1 MNCRI
6 LARALLAVALLAR
19 PARASVEEFSSFD
32 VFGMEADDES
42 VIDRYLARTP
52 EEWRSSWEGATSAL
66 RADQGCLTSA
76 TWYQSN
82 EFKAR
87 SPLGRRSWLDVGFM
101 QRTDLEASW
110 EWFQFDFHHATDHL
124 GVLGWRVRPAYEKS
138 QQDFAVMWEGGD
150 ATKPLQG
157 RATFTFEDAFNNFW
171 EFRTAKVGN
180 HSEPYIK
187 HPFEPALAGVWRGR
201 RHRFE
206 VSGTWLTPSRKS
218 ILDPDPART
227 GTLSLW
233 GAKLAVRAEGTLGAQ
248 HVVAAFEDVQARSE
262 QTFLPQ
268 PGTGGV
274 FRRHWTAELAL
285 RRDLAPRLH
294 IEARYLYQGRDAS
307 WSPPVGNGWFR
318 ALDRVGALELDWRA
332 HPDWLVKTGLLYDR
346 IGIARAGAIPGG
358 TFGSRKESRGFF
370 GFQAR
375 FGKVQVQV
383 VEGVELDSEPY
394 SVTFHH
400 DKTFLHLQTT
410 F

>member
-1 MNCRI
+1 MNRRI

-42 VIDRYLARTP
+42 IIDRFLARPP
-52 EEWRSSWEGATSAL
+52 EEWRIDWQDASSAL
-66 RADQGCLTSA
+66 RADQGCLTSG

-87 SPLGRRSWLDVGFM
+87 APLGRRSWLDVGYL

-138 QQDFAVMWEGGD
+138 QQDFAILWGGGD
-150 ATKPLQG
+150 ATKPLEG
-157 RATFTFEDAFNNFW
+157 HATFTLEDAFNNFW
-171 EFRTAKVGN
+171 EFKQAKVGDHN
-180 HSEPYIK
+180 EPYVQ

-201 RHRFE
+201 HHRFE
-206 VSGTWLTPSRKS
+206 VSGAWLTPSRKN
-218 ILDPDPART
+218 ILDADPARS

-233 GAKLAVRAEGTLGAQ
+233 GTKLAARAEGTLGAQ
-248 HVVAAFEDVQARSE
+248 NVVAAFENTQARSE
-262 QTFLPQ
+262 QAFRLR
-268 PGTGGV
+268 PGDGAV

-285 RRDLAPRLH
+285 RRRLARRLH
-294 IEARYLYQGRDAS
+294 VEARYLYEDRDQG
-307 WSPPVGNGWFR
+307 WSPPAGDGWFR
-318 ALDRVGALELDWRA
+318 ALDRVGALELGWRA

-346 IGIARAGAIPGG
+346 IGIARAGALPGG

-383 VEGVELDSEPY
+383 LEGIELDSEPY
-394 SVTFHH
+394 EVAFHH
-400 DKTFLHLQTT
+400 DKSFLHLQTT